1 MKPHTSTMAQTS
13 RLVDALEYQL
23 GDIIILY
30 VLDDEKKALV
40 HPPCQDTQ
48 HSVRTDC
55 SVITVGVGTPPL
67 TEQFTSALQSVHHA
81 VTQPCNPR
89 LALQFWPAS
98 VSLCRKALP
107 AETGRVR
114 WFQLRQ
120 TDALCVQ
127 KGFDEGPEY
136 SFRVQNV
143 RCPSGNDFRAQCQL

>member
-30 VLDDEKKALV
+30 LLDDEKKALV

-81 VTQPCNPR
+81 VTQPNCNPR
-89 LALQFWPAS
+89 LCSSGPPVSVCAERHYLQKQDAYTLIS
-98 VSLCRKALP
+98 VEANRCVVRPERFRRGTGIQFPCTECPLP
-107 AETGRVR
+107 KWE
-114 WFQLRQ
+114 
-120 TDALCVQ
+120 
-127 KGFDEGPEY
+127 
-136 SFRVQNV
+136 
-143 RCPSGNDFRAQCQL
+143 